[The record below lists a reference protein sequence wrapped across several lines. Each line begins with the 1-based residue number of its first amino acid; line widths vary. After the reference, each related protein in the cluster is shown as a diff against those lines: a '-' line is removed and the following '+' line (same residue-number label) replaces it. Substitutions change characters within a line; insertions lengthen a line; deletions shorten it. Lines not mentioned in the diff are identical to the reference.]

1 MRRLSS
7 IIALCALLSQL
18 VPITTHAD
26 GAYYLVSAYYS
37 PLEGQD
43 FYLHGNY
50 EDEVK
55 MNGEGKTTASGQP
68 VRIGVVAAPREKPY
82 NTRVHIKQ
90 TINIK

>member
-1 MRRLSS
+1 MRRISS
-7 IIALCALLSQL
+7 LLALMFLGTQL
-18 VPITTHAD
+18 IPTATHAE

-90 TINIK
+90 TVNIN